1 MDGHIHG
8 YAQSKSTVKNDE
20 HSSNSISSTSDIPGG
35 IKIIFKTYLRT

>member
-35 IKIIFKTYLRT
+35 DYFLNIST